1 MFQNALNRSIL
12 TKTKPDQTNIYTD
25 PIVLIMEILVIM
37 EIAVII
43 VVLQIMVILNELPR
57 KRTMFSLKY
66 VITTITSITMI
77 TKMRNTTFGPTT
89 SLIYDV
95 EICKE
100 PEPREVED
108 RWTQL
113 SYFSKVSNIQ

>member
-1 MFQNALNRSIL
+1 
-12 TKTKPDQTNIYTD
+12 
-25 PIVLIMEILVIM
+25 
-37 EIAVII
+37 
-43 VVLQIMVILNELPR
+43 
-57 KRTMFSLKY
+57 MFSLKY

-77 TKMRNTTFGPTT
+77 TKMKNTTFGPTT

-108 RWTQL
+108 RWTQQNL
-113 SYFSKVSNIQ
+113 KYSITTIVAAIALLINGQKLEKLESC